1 MDTGYTQD
9 LSLEKYSDHCQFSK
23 VNQGGGFQLVI
34 LGRKNNHFDG
44 LSLLF
49 LCQTYQFT
57 SCFINWQCWT
67 ELKNTLKATGTV
79 NSYLALKFK
88 CRSCT
93 FQKQFEIQ
101 LTKVNQVTCKKK
113 ERRLEVV
120 TLSGRKERMKNLIA
134 CNLLGRELGPVGT
147 DTWGSH
153 ELLLNQTKCI

>member
-57 SCFINWQCWT
+57 SCFINW
-67 ELKNTLKATGTV
+67 
-79 NSYLALKFK
+79 
-88 CRSCT
+88 
-93 FQKQFEIQ
+93 
-101 LTKVNQVTCKKK
+101 
-113 ERRLEVV
+113 
-120 TLSGRKERMKNLIA
+120 
-134 CNLLGRELGPVGT
+134 
-147 DTWGSH
+147 
-153 ELLLNQTKCI
+153 